1 MNTNELNLNY
11 PQQSDE
17 ITAIESKLE
26 TKINK
31 VKRFI
36 KIEWVNWLMVFKFQI
51 QNSSEDEN
59 FQKVTKNSL

>member
-26 TKINK
+26 TKINR